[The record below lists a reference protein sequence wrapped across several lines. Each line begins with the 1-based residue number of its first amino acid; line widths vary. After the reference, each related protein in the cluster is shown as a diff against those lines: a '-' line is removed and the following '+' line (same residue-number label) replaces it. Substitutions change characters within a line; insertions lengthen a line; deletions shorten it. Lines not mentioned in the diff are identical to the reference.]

1 MFGHM
6 VEHLEL
12 PIDETFFHF
21 TFFLRGVP
29 IFFVISGYLI
39 WFSIGR
45 SKTYGVYL
53 KKRFWRIYPELWVAV
68 IVELIVLVAL
78 YDGWE
83 IKSLLLFLN
92 VKQIFTSYG
101 KESFTLFGKQFF
113 TLPGKEKFT
122 LPGKEFFTT
131 LSGSRQASV
140 R

>member
-1 MFGHM
+1 M
-6 VEHLEL
+6 
-12 PIDETFFHF
+12 PP
-21 TFFLRGVP
+21 FLVVVP
-29 IFFVISGYLI
+29 Y
-39 WFSIGR
+39 
-45 SKTYGVYL
+45 
-53 KKRFWRIYPELWVAV
+53 
-68 IVELIVLVAL
+68 
-78 YDGWE
+78 
-83 IKSLLLFLN
+83 LN

>member
-1 MFGHM
+1 M
-6 VEHLEL
+6 V
-12 PIDETFFHF
+12 IQ
-21 TFFLRGVP
+21 LRLAGP
-29 IFFVISGYLI
+29 AEAL
-39 WFSIGR
+39 GR
-45 SKTYGVYL
+45 SL
-53 KKRFWRIYPELWVAV
+53 WRDRSDV
-68 IVELIVLVAL
+68 
-78 YDGWE
+78 
-83 IKSLLLFLN
+83 SLN